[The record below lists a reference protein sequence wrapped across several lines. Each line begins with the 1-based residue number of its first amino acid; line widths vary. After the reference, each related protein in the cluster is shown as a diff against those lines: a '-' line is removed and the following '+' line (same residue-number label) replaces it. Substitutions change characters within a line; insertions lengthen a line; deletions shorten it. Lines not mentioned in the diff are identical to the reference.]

1 MFYAAKMRCLA
12 MQNGILQELKKT
24 YKIWVSQYPSV
35 PYPQTAQSD
44 YTGTHAMW
52 QYTNQGTVAGI
63 SKPVDVDIAYFGYA
77 GTADA
82 KSDVTPETVGAE
94 RRR

>member
-1 MFYAAKMRCLA
+1 
-12 MQNGILQELKKT
+12 MQNGILQELKKLI
-24 YKIWVSQYPSV
+24 KSGCLNIRSV

-82 KSDVTPETVGAE
+82 KSDVDTGNSRC
-94 RRR
+94 RRGGVDEFL